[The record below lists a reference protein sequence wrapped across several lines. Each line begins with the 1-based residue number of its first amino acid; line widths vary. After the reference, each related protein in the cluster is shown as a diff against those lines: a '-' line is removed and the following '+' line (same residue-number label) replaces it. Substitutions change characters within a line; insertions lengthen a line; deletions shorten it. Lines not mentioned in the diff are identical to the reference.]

1 MQSYS
6 EKLKKKKK
14 KLQDFIE
21 QVNARGLPEQRV
33 QFETLQAK
41 LCSENE
47 V

>member
-1 MQSYS
+1 MQFYS
-6 EKLKKKKK
+6 EKLEKKNR
-14 KLQDFIE
+14 QDFVE